1 MSHNSDFYE
10 VPRVVT
16 VSSICTAFHKQRSKD
31 FYFGGEAH
39 NFWELVFISDGR
51 AGVAKDEK
59 IYNLTAGDIA
69 FHRPMEFHRL
79 WSVGDPF
86 RVLVISFHSE
96 SRALEPLANSIF
108 TLSLSQQTALFS
120 LMRLI
125 DSAFTLKYGY
135 ILRTSGESPLALQ
148 TAVGS
153 LELFLLEVL
162 KMESP
167 ERETDTSRTAQ
178 EFTRVIEI
186 MNEHINQNLS
196 VPELAQLSQLS
207 VSNLKRICQKY
218 AAAGPAKHFMRLKM
232 IRATQLL
239 TAGQSVGEVSEQLG
253 FSGQNYFSYVFRRE
267 MGESPTAFK
276 ADKMKNTT
284 TACR

>member
-1 MSHNSDFYE
+1 M
-10 VPRVVT
+10 
-16 VSSICTAFHKQRSKD
+16 
-31 FYFGGEAH
+31 
-39 NFWELVFISDGR
+39 
-51 AGVAKDEK
+51 
-59 IYNLTAGDIA
+59 
-69 FHRPMEFHRL
+69 
-79 WSVGDPF
+79 
-86 RVLVISFHSE
+86 
-96 SRALEPLANSIF
+96 
-108 TLSLSQQTALFS
+108 
-120 LMRLI
+120 
-125 DSAFTLKYGY
+125 
-135 ILRTSGESPLALQ
+135 
-148 TAVGS
+148 
-153 LELFLLEVL
+153 LEVL

-196 VPELAQLSQLS
+196 VPELAQLAQLS

-284 TACR
+284 KGM